1 MIVFSILLLSM
12 FITIALI
19 PILRRYAVRMSCI
32 DEPCERKVHISP
44 VPKVGGIAMAVGAL
58 APVVLSAGADR
69 AVLSI
74 LIGTGVIA
82 IFGFMDDMKEFGYR
96 AKFAGQLAAVLVV
109 IFFGGVKIC
118 GLGALLPDGMLLP
131 NWLAVLVTLVVF
143 IGVTNAVNLAD
154 GLDGLA
160 GGLMLLC
167 FLCIGFL
174 AYQGGYTALT
184 LLAAATAGA
193 IFGFLR
199 FNTHPAVIF
208 MGDAGSQ
215 MLGFLAIT
223 MTVTITQ
230 GSTVYS
236 PLFPLLLLGLPIT
249 DTLAVMAE
257 RIHHGKS
264 PFVADK
270 NHLHHKLLRLGLFHT
285 EAVFVLYVFQAA
297 LVTAAFFLRFY
308 SDWSLLLVY
317 LLFAG
322 SVLAFFYAAEK
333 NSWRLER
340 PGVLDRVIKDR
351 LKIHIKEGAVVIKL
365 SQYALDITF
374 PLLLI
379 AVCSLPAD
387 IPLIVALVAGG
398 LSLALL
404 GACLFT
410 PRRVGLF
417 LRAVVYFVLPI
428 VIYYGEVYRLEWLPT
443 ELVSWFNLS
452 FGVLVFFAVMVLKF
466 TRRRG
471 GFKVSPLDF
480 IILFVAVVIPNLPDA
495 AIRAYHA
502 GPLAAKIVV
511 FFFVFEVLAGELRG
525 ELNRL
530 GFATLLAMV
539 VVAVK
544 GFV

>member
-19 PILRRYAVRMSCI
+19 PILRRYAVRLSCI

-58 APVVLSAGADR
+58 APVALSAGADR

-96 AKFAGQLAAVLVV
+96 TKFAGQLAAALVV

-118 GLGALLPDGMLLP
+118 FIGTLLPDGMLLSD
-131 NWLAVLVTLVVF
+131 WVAVPLTLVVF

-174 AYQGGYTALT
+174 AYRGEHAVMT
-184 LLAAATAGA
+184 LLAVATAGA

-199 FNTHPAVIF
+199 FNTHPATIF

-223 MTVTITQ
+223 MAVVITQ
-230 GSTVYS
+230 GSSVYS
-236 PLFPLLLLGLPIT
+236 PLFPLLLLGLPVL
-249 DTLAVMAE
+249 DTLMVMAE

-285 EAVFVLYVFQAA
+285 EAVFILYVFQAA
-297 LVTAAFFLRFY
+297 LVTAAYFLRFH
-308 SDWSLLLVY
+308 SEWVLLLVY
-317 LLFAG
+317 VLFAG
-322 SVLAFFYAAEK
+322 SVLVFFYAAEK
-333 NSWRLER
+333 NDWRLER
-340 PGVLDRVIKDR
+340 PGTLDRVIKDR
-351 LKIHIKEGAVVIKL
+351 LKIHIREGAVVIKL
-365 SQYALDITF
+365 SQSAVEIAF
-374 PLLLI
+374 PLLMI
-379 AVCSLPAD
+379 ATCSLPAE
-387 IPLIVALVAGG
+387 IPLIIGLAAGG
-398 LSLALL
+398 LSLTLL
-404 GACLFT
+404 GSCLFA
-410 PRRVGLF
+410 PKRVGIF
-417 LRAVVYFVLPI
+417 LRAVVYFVLPV
-428 VIYYGEVYRLEWLPT
+428 VIYYGEVYRVGWLPAQ
-443 ELVSWFNLS
+443 LVRWFNLS
-452 FGVLVFFAVMVLKF
+452 FGVLIFFAVMVLKF

-471 GFKVSPLDF
+471 GFTVSPLDF

-495 AIRAYHA
+495 AISAYHA

-530 GFATLLAMV
+530 GFATLVAMA
-539 VVAVK
+539 VVAAK
-544 GFV
+544 GIL

>member
-44 VPKVGGIAMAVGAL
+44 VPKVGGIAMAIGAL
-58 APVVLSAGADR
+58 APVALSVGADR

-96 AKFAGQLAAVLVV
+96 TKFAGQLAAALVV

-118 GLGALLPDGMLLP
+118 CIGTLLPDGMLLSDWVAIP
-131 NWLAVLVTLVVF
+131 LTLVVI

-160 GGLMLLC
+160 GGLMLLS

-174 AYQGGYTALT
+174 AYRGEHTVIT
-184 LLAAATAGA
+184 LLAVATAGA

-199 FNTHPAVIF
+199 FNTHPATIF

-223 MTVTITQ
+223 MAVAITQ
-230 GSTVYS
+230 GSPVYS
-236 PLFPLLLLGLPIT
+236 PLFPLLLLGLPIL
-249 DTLAVMAE
+249 DTLMVMAE
-257 RIHHGKS
+257 RIHHGQS

-285 EAVFVLYVFQAA
+285 EAVFILYVFQAV
-297 LVTAAFFLRFY
+297 LVTAAFFLRFH
-308 SDWSLLLVY
+308 SDWFLLMVY
-317 LLFAG
+317 VLFAG

-333 NSWRLER
+333 NGWRIER
-340 PGVLDRVIKDR
+340 PGALDRVIKER
-351 LKIHIKEGAVVIKL
+351 LKVHIREGFVVIKL
-365 SQYALDITF
+365 SQNTLEIAF

-379 AVCSLPAD
+379 ATCGLPSD
-387 IPLIVALVAGG
+387 IPLLLGMVAGG
-398 LSLALL
+398 LSLTLL
-404 GACLFT
+404 GTCLFT
-410 PRRVGLF
+410 PKRVDIF
-417 LRAVVYFVLPI
+417 LRAGVYFILPI
-428 VIYYGEVYRLEWLPT
+428 VIFYGEVNRLAWLPDN
-443 ELVSWFNLS
+443 LVRWFSLS
-452 FGVLVFFAVMVLKF
+452 FGLLVFFAVIVLKF

-471 GFKVSPLDF
+471 GFTVSPLDF

-495 AIRAYHA
+495 AISAYHA

-530 GFATLLAMV
+530 GFAILVAMA
-539 VVAVK
+539 VVAAK
-544 GFV
+544 GIL